1 MNNQLAERI
10 EYMKRITLTVFFG
23 AVMLAIIAAPAQS
36 FGAPLD
42 RAALIKLADDYFAA
56 LVAHNPKAVPLA
68 NNVKMVEQVKRIQPG
83 EGLWKTTTSGPT
95 EFKIVVPDP
104 VSQQVG
110 GIVVIGVEGKPAMFG
125 FRLKV
130 ENDRITEAEHMIVN
144 VSNPDSPTIQSVRP
158 GIPLEI
164 PYEYRDS
171 RGRLIWIAK
180 SYYDAL
186 ELNNGSLSPFASDC
200 ERREN
205 GARSAPNG
213 GPSLSGSI
221 PGSKPKVSANPQLL
235 GMQDCAAQ
243 LNNGVFQYIDTITP
257 RRVEVAD
264 EVTGLVIGFSQ
275 LRHSMEK
282 KIFKILNTP
291 GREVADMSNQQP
303 FDMPSL
309 HIYKV
314 WGGQIHEIEALG
326 LLGIGYNAP
335 TGWE

>member
-1 MNNQLAERI
+1 
-10 EYMKRITLTVFFG
+10 MKKITLVVISI
-23 AVMLAIIAAPAQS
+23 ALLAIIAAPAQS

-42 RAALIKLADDYFAA
+42 RAALIKLANSYFAA
-56 LVAHNPKAVPLA
+56 LVAHNPKGVPLA
-68 NNVKMVEQVKRIQPG
+68 DNVKMVEQIRRINPG
-83 EGLWKTTTSGPT
+83 EGVWKTATSGPT

-104 VSQQVG
+104 VSQQVA
-110 GIVVIGVEGKPAMFG
+110 GIVVMGIGGKPAMFG

-130 ENDRITEAEHMIVN
+130 ENDRITEAEHMIVDI
-144 VSNPDSPTIQSVRP
+144 SNPDNPNIKTVRP
-158 GIPLEI
+158 AIPLEI

-186 ELNNGSLSPFASDC
+186 EWNNGSLSPFASDC

-213 GPSLSGSI
+213 GPSLSGNI
-221 PGSKPKVSANPQLL
+221 PGNAAKPRPASLL

-243 LNNGVFQYIDTITP
+243 LSNGVFQYIDTITP

-264 EVTGLVIGFSQ
+264 EVTGLVVGFSQ

-282 KIFKILNTP
+282 KIYRLVNTP
-291 GREVADMSNQQP
+291 GIEERDMTSQRP

-309 HIYKV
+309 HIYKI

-326 LLGIGYNAP
+326 LVEDYNAP

>member
-1 MNNQLAERI
+1 
-10 EYMKRITLTVFFG
+10 MKKIMLVAVFS
-23 AVMLAIIAAPAQS
+23 AVMLAVVAFPVQS

-56 LVAHNPKAVPLA
+56 LVAHNPKGVPLA
-68 NNVKMVEQVKRIQPG
+68 DNVKMVENIKRIKSG
-83 EGLWKTTTSGPT
+83 EGVWKTATSGPT
-95 EFKIVVPDP
+95 EFKIVVPDT

-110 GIVVIGVEGKPAMFG
+110 GIIVMGISDKPTFLG

-130 ENDRITEAEHMIVN
+130 ENDRITEAEHMTIDI
-144 VSNPDSPTIQSVRP
+144 SNPDNPNMKSVRS

-164 PYEYRDS
+164 PYKYRDS
-171 RGRLIWIAK
+171 RGRLIWIAE

-186 ELNNGSLSPFASDC
+186 EFNNGSLSPFATDC

-213 GPSLSGSI
+213 GPSLVGNI
-221 PGSKPKVSANPQLL
+221 PGNAPSPKAKGKPQLL
-235 GMQDCAAQ
+235 GMQDCASQ
-243 LNNGVFQYIDTITP
+243 LSNGVFQYIDTITP
-257 RRVEVAD
+257 RRVEIAD
-264 EVTGLVIGFSQ
+264 ELTGLVVGFSQ

-282 KIFKILNTP
+282 KVFKLMNTP
-291 GREVADMSNQQP
+291 GQETRDMSTQKP

-309 HIYKV
+309 HIYKI

-326 LLGIGYNAP
+326 LVADYNAP